1 MKLVVAEKPSVA
13 RDIARVLKC
22 GERKDGYMQGG
33 DYMVSWALGHL
44 VTLMEPDELD
54 ERYKKWRM
62 EDLPIEP
69 ETIPT
74 KVISK
79 TRSQFSVL
87 KKLMNAKEV
96 DSLICATDAGRE
108 GELIFRLI
116 YEQAK
121 CKKPVERL
129 WISSMTDEA
138 IREGFAQLKPS
149 AEYDGLYRSAQCRS
163 VADWLVGMNASRAF
177 TIRYNVLLSMG
188 RVQTPTLAILVKRS
202 KEISEFVPVEYH
214 TLTADFGD
222 YQGQWYDPAVK
233 DEKVANRIPDKDKA
247 AELAKKVRGQ
257 PVKVLSVTSEQK
269 RDLPP
274 QLFDLTSLQREANR
288 QLGFTADKTLKLA
301 QSLYERWKAL
311 TYPRT
316 DSRYLPMDMLKR
328 LPRTFQQLPEEYQPL
343 VQGIPRNENGNLKV
357 SKRIFD
363 NDKVSDHHAIL
374 PTLNRAP
381 VEKMSPD
388 ERSLFDMVARRA
400 IAAFYPACEYD
411 QTKVITEAAGERF
424 RSTGRTERVAGWK
437 EVYRDTAKADK
448 KEAEPALPPL
458 NEGDTRKVEKATV
471 KKETTKPPAPH
482 TDASLLYAMEN
493 AGRDLDDEALREQ
506 MKGSGLGTP
515 ATRAAIIER
524 LLQVGYAARK
534 GKTIQATEKGIA
546 LIGICPQELA
556 SPETTGKWELALNEI
571 AANRRDTERFMQG
584 IRRLSEFLVD
594 YAKTTTVEGGFP
606 EETRARGKR
615 GGKAAAASRQE
626 LVEGVVCPLCG
637 KPVKESEKAF
647 GCSDWKAGCAFTL
660 WKNCLTRSGGPVLT
674 RKLVTLL
681 LTQKNV
687 RGSTGTIA
695 LDQDALRFEPVDSAR
710 TALSVP
716 IVYRKKE

>member
-1 MKLVVAEKPSVA
+1 MKLVIAEKPSVA
-13 RDIARVLKC
+13 RDIAKVLKC
-22 GERKDGYMQGG
+22 GERKEGYMQGG

-74 KVISK
+74 KVIPK

-87 KKLMNAKEV
+87 KKLMNSAEV

-138 IREGFAQLKPS
+138 IKEGFAQLRPS
-149 AEYDGLYRSAQCRS
+149 ADYDGLYRSAQCRS

-188 RVQTPTLAILVKRS
+188 RVQTPTLAILVKRG
-202 KEISEFVPVEYH
+202 KEIADFVPVEYH

-222 YQGQWYDPAVK
+222 YQGQWFDPAVK
-233 DEKVANRIPDKDKA
+233 DEKTANRIPDKDKA
-247 AELAKKVRGQ
+247 AALAKKVRGQ
-257 PVKVLSVTSEQK
+257 EAKVLSVTSEQK

-328 LPRTFQQLPEEYQPL
+328 LPKTFQQLPNEYQPL
-343 VQGIPRNENGNLKV
+343 VQGIPKNENGGLPV
-357 SKRIFD
+357 SRRVFD
-363 NDKVSDHHAIL
+363 NEKVSDHHAIL

-388 ERSLFDMVARRA
+388 ERALFDMVARRA
-400 IAAFYPACEYD
+400 IAAFYPPYEYD
-411 QTKVITEAAGERF
+411 QVKVVTEAAGERF
-424 RSTGRTERVAGWK
+424 RSTGRTERAPGWK
-437 EVYRDTAKADK
+437 AVYRGAAKAEK
-448 KEAEPALPPL
+448 KDADPALPAL
-458 NEGDTRKVEKATV
+458 AEGDTRKVEKASV
-471 KKETTKPPAPH
+471 KKEATKPPAPH
-482 TDASLLYAMEN
+482 TDASLLAAMEN

-524 LLQVGYAARK
+524 LLQVGYAERK
-534 GKTIQATEKGIA
+534 GKTIQATPKGIA

-594 YAKTTTVEGGFP
+594 YAKSTTVEGGFP
-606 EETRARGKR
+606 EETRRGKR
-615 GGKAAAASRQE
+615 GSKAGAARKQDLLEDAA
-626 LVEGVVCPLCG
+626 CPLCG

-647 GCSDWKAGCAFTL
+647 GCSNWQNGCAFTL
-660 WKNCLTRSGGPVLT
+660 WKDCLTRGGGPQLT
-674 RKLVTLL
+674 RRLVTLL
-681 LTQKNV
+681 LKQKTV
-687 RGSTGTIA
+687 RGSTGTVSI
-695 LDQDALRFEPVDSAR
+695 DGQSIRFDPAEPGLTGASA
-710 TALSVP
+710 P
-716 IVYRKKE
+716 IVYRKKG